1 MTDTEFDT
9 YVKATK
15 ATVKRLTAE
24 NTWLR
29 HSLMEMKNRVDGM
42 SIQLADLET
51 RAKALKKSLASAP
64 DQIETKSRSKK

>member
-29 HSLMEMKNRVDGM
+29 HSLMEMKNRVDEM

-51 RAKALKKSLASAP
+51 RAKALKKSLASTP

>member
-1 MTDTEFDT
+1 MTDAEFDT

-29 HSLMEMKNRVDGM
+29 HNLMELKNRVNDM
-42 SIQLADLET
+42 TVQLADLET
-51 RAKALKKSLASAP
+51 RAKALKKSLAPTP
-64 DQIETKSRSKK
+64 DKTETKSRSKK

>member
-29 HSLMEMKNRVDGM
+29 HSLMEMKNRVDEM
-42 SIQLADLET
+42 SIQLAGLET
-51 RAKALKKSLASAP
+51 RAKALKKSLASTP